1 MLGDQYPRYQ
11 YYCAVAA
18 WVAMLALAACGNT
31 AKPTFLSTDIT
42 GVTFGRE
49 FQLTDY
55 NGTARTLADF
65 KGKAIVLFFG
75 YTHCPDICPATMAEI
90 ASAMQK
96 LGSDAARVQVLFVTV
111 DPERDT
117 PEALKQYLSTFNPS
131 FLGLH
136 GDAETTQ
143 KTADEFKTIY
153 QKRVGDSPD
162 HHTVDHSAG
171 VYIFDTKGQLRLYA
185 NGSGNTGDILAR
197 DIAELLRTA

>member
-1 MLGDQYPRYQ
+1 MLGYHYPRYQ

-18 WVAMLALAACGNT
+18 CVAMLVLAACSNT

-55 NGTARTLADF
+55 NGASRTLADF
-65 KGKAIVLFFG
+65 QGKAIVLFFG
-75 YTHCPDICPATMAEI
+75 YTHCPDICPATMAEL

-96 LGSDAARVQVLFVTV
+96 LGKDAARVQVLFVTV

-117 PEALKQYLSTFNPS
+117 PEVLKQYLSTFNPS
-131 FLGLH
+131 FLGLR
-136 GDAETTQ
+136 GDAGTTQ
-143 KTADEFKTIY
+143 KIADEFKIVY
-153 QKRVGDSPD
+153 QKGIGDSPD
-162 HHTVDHSAG
+162 HHTVEHSAG
-171 VYIFDTKGQLRLYA
+171 VYIFDTKGHLRLYA
-185 NGSGNTGDILAR
+185 NGSSNSGNILAR

>member
-1 MLGDQYPRYQ
+1 MLGYKYPRYQ
-11 YYCAVAA
+11 YYWAVAA
-18 WVAMLALAACGNT
+18 WVAMLALAACSNT

-49 FQLTDY
+49 FRLTDY
-55 NGTARTLADF
+55 NGASRTLADF
-65 KGKAIVLFFG
+65 NGKAIVLFFG

-90 ASAMQK
+90 ASVMQK
-96 LGSDAARVQVLFVTV
+96 LGKDAARVQVLFVTV

-131 FLGLH
+131 FLGLR

-143 KTADEFKTIY
+143 KIADEFKIVY

-171 VYIFDTKGQLRLYA
+171 VYIFDAKGQLRLYA

-197 DIAELLRTA
+197 DIAELLRTT

>member
-1 MLGDQYPRYQ
+1 MLGYQYPRYQ

-18 WVAMLALAACGNT
+18 WAAMLALAACSNT

-49 FQLTDY
+49 FQLTDH
-55 NGTARTLADF
+55 NGASRTLADF

-96 LGSDAARVQVLFVTV
+96 LGKDAARVQVLFVTV
-111 DPERDT
+111 DPEHDT
-117 PEALKQYLSTFNPS
+117 PEALKQYLSMFNPS

-136 GDAETTQ
+136 GDIETTQ
-143 KTADEFKTIY
+143 KIADEFKIVY
-153 QKRVGDSPD
+153 QKRVGDSLD

-171 VYIFDTKGQLRLYA
+171 VYVFDTKGQLRLYA
-185 NGSGNTGDILAR
+185 NGSGNTGDILAH